1 MSASPARPLAEL
13 SPMAQRRNS
22 PSYNQVSKVYYDR
35 LCVRRNQLTLIKKPI
50 LTENSSPFDSSP
62 LASNSPRLYWQSRDP
77 ASPTRFKPENRNQ
90 GEQRDD
96 SPSPSKRSSLENLK
110 RASRVKNSN
119 MFAREH
125 KQEYDPSS
133 SPMIERPLASGRP
146 LSVQAQGNA
155 YGGKGIEGLRNQQ
168 QQDAS
173 NIPSY
178 IPIKSPGKL
187 IFNPQPSPIPA
198 KGHMSPAKS
207 SLSSK
212 SRYAQPQVYDPES
225 GIWSDEE
232 EPSTKRELPPGKSLH
247 RHAKSVTF
255 DAAPPQVNEYEMT
268 TPDPSSVASGSR
280 EGSYDSADNEDDESF
295 NRDSSIEH
303 DDSFDASLEDTQKT
317 PVVLPEDWRFMSPEV
332 ANDDLAA
339 HVEDP
344 FDDQR
349 THSASVTGQ
358 PAAINA
364 RSSPTRTDSVNS
376 NGDRRPL
383 PPLPG
388 LEMPAFPRA
397 RSDSN
402 TSLSATAE
410 RASSAQRILPAPPQP
425 ASITKSE
432 IQGMGGCSMSIE
444 DRLHLMMIQDEE
456 SRKSPGEEQREQHLR
471 RGAHSSTPEK
481 GIDQKASGIQ
491 IYEDEIED
499 NDVVADLE
507 EYKLPPRISRESIL
521 RKVKSKR
528 QMLDST
534 NDDDFL
540 PSSKLQP
547 SLEDC
552 HVDDIDPDTP
562 LPSLEAATMPP
573 CDDDDV
579 FIKQEDDELS
589 EVDVYAIPDLYSQH
603 LQAEAYTDY
612 MDSRSSSDK
621 QELARMDDDDQSHYS
636 RDSES
641 EEQRDLSLA
650 DAAGDEHPTP
660 RAGSP
665 IQAPKVDE
673 QKASKRMSLPQFAS
687 MLGEQDFGF
696 GLDSYLTPSPPLA
709 QEPSKPTLS
718 SDSTTAY
725 EEPVQRPSTPLEQ
738 LEPQKFPGQGY
749 ESDEEPRTPDSVIRH
764 PIAASPPPDSPG
776 VPEPIATIKAPGG
789 KLKTR
794 PSITPADVQAMAE
807 TRRQVSN
814 ELPPVPTVPTQYQ
827 SRPSVIAEVE
837 TTILEDGNDPIVD
850 TVLSENEPHKQ
861 QKRKS
866 SLVPLD
872 VPVSANDGLGFGL
885 DKEFDRVIEA
895 QKVAS
900 HFLSPANA
908 SHPWSPGTAEHIGGQ
923 EFKPFA
929 EQFANKPVRSQ
940 KGYLMRQNTKVVVA
954 SSASHESAQD
964 TTEAHGQT
972 ARGTRSAGNSPRKP
986 SQQTWTTEPWNGKI
1000 RRKSVRLSGG
1010 SPQKKQLGGPA
1021 PPLPGQPSNVATA
1034 LDSVAEDQMMN
1045 GEDYED
1051 GTERGRLFVKV
1062 LRVKDLDLPLPKGE
1076 RSYFALTLDNGLH
1089 CVTTAWL
1096 ELGKTAPIG
1105 QEFELVVLNDLE
1117 FQLTLQTKLEEPK
1130 AKPILESPTKLAR
1143 TPKAST
1149 FSRVFASPKKRKEL
1163 ELKQQEEAQR
1173 AEDRRQQE
1181 AQAKRRAA
1189 QPTAWDLLHGLVAK
1203 DGSFARS
1210 YICLKDHE
1218 TNAYGK
1224 PYTVDVPCFNEWAT
1238 EETHSVSSVKSK
1250 RSTTSTG
1257 VQRKAPYRIGKLEL
1271 QLLFVPKP
1279 KGAKDEDMPK
1289 SMNACIR
1296 ELKEAEANS
1305 TKSHEGHLSQQ
1316 GGDCPF
1322 WRRRFFTLN
1331 GSKFTAY
1338 HEATRQPRATINL
1351 AKASKLI
1358 DDKTSLM
1365 QKEASGKGG
1374 GRRKSAFAEEEE
1386 GYMFVEE
1393 GFRIRFANG
1402 ETIDFYAD
1410 SAAEKDG
1417 WMKVLADVVGKDT
1430 NKSKQWTD
1438 LVLAKKHRVTT
1449 SSQTAQAAAAGQQQ
1463 PPSPT
1468 KSAPNRA
1475 APPAPAKS
1483 DGRRSEAPPPVE
1495 KDARHSMIEARR
1507 ANNASKKTRSMIF

>member
-1 MSASPARPLAEL
+1 M
-13 SPMAQRRNS
+13 
-22 PSYNQVSKVYYDR
+22 
-35 LCVRRNQLTLIKKPI
+35 KKPI

-77 ASPTRFKPENRNQ
+77 ASTTRFKPENRNP

-96 SPSPSKRSSLENLK
+96 SPSPTKRSSIENLK

-146 LSVQAQGNA
+146 LSVQTQGNA

-168 QQDAS
+168 QVDIS
-173 NIPSY
+173 NLPVYS
-178 IPIKSPGKL
+178 PIKSPGKL
-187 IFNPQPSPIPA
+187 NFNPQPSPTPG
-198 KGHMSPAKS
+198 KVHMSPAKS

-232 EPSTKRELPPGKSLH
+232 ETSIERQLPPGKSLH

-280 EGSYDSADNEDDESF
+280 EGSYDSGDNEEDESF
-295 NRDSSIEH
+295 NQDSSIEH

-344 FDDQR
+344 FDDQP
-349 THSASVTGQ
+349 THSASVTS
-358 PAAINA
+358 PPSAANA
-364 RSSPTRTDSVNS
+364 RASPARTNSVNS
-376 NGDRRPL
+376 NGDHRPL

-388 LEMPAFPRA
+388 LGMPVFPRA

-444 DRLHLMMIQDEE
+444 DRLHLMMIQDED
-456 SRKSPGEEQREQHLR
+456 SPKSPGEEQRERRLR
-471 RGAHSSTPEK
+471 RGVHSSTPEK
-481 GIDQKASGIQ
+481 EIDQKASGIQ
-491 IYEDEIED
+491 VYEDEMED

-521 RKVKSKR
+521 RKVKSNR
-528 QMLDST
+528 QMLEST
-534 NDDDFL
+534 DDEAFS
-540 PSSKLQP
+540 PSSTLRP
-547 SLEDC
+547 NPEDC
-552 HVDDIDPDTP
+552 DINSIDPDTP
-562 LPSLEAATMPP
+562 LPSLEAAAMPL

-589 EVDVYAIPDLYSQH
+589 EVDVYSIPDLYSQH
-603 LQAEAYTDY
+603 LQAESYTGY
-612 MDSRSSSDK
+612 MDGRASSGK
-621 QELARMDDDDQSHYS
+621 QELARMEDDDQSHYS
-636 RDSES
+636 RDSKS

-650 DAAGDEHPTP
+650 DVAGDEEHPTP

-665 IQAPKVDE
+665 IVALESNE
-673 QKASKRMSLPQFAS
+673 QKASNRMSLPQFAS
-687 MLGEQDFGF
+687 MLGEPDFGF
-696 GLDSYLTPSPPLA
+696 GLDSYLTPSPPLE
-709 QEPSKPTLS
+709 QEPAKLTLS
-718 SDSTTAY
+718 SESTIAY
-725 EEPVQRPSTPLEQ
+725 EEPVQRPSTPLDQ
-738 LEPQKFPGQGY
+738 LEPPKYPGQGY

-764 PIAASPPPDSPG
+764 PIAEFPPPDSPS
-776 VPEPIATIKAPGG
+776 VPEPVATIKAPGG

-814 ELPPVPTVPTQYQ
+814 ELPPVPTVPVQYQ
-827 SRPSVIAEVE
+827 SRPSVVAEAE
-837 TTILEDGNDPIVD
+837 TTILEDGNEPAVD
-850 TVLSENEPHKQ
+850 GILSDNQPHKQ

-872 VPVSANDGLGFGL
+872 VPVSANDSLGFGL

-908 SHPWSPGTAEHIGGQ
+908 SHPWSPGTAEHIGVKG
-923 EFKPFA
+923 FRPFP
-929 EQFANKPVRSQ
+929 ESSANRPVRSQ

-964 TTEAHGQT
+964 TVESQGQT

-1010 SPQKKQLGGPA
+1010 SPQKKPPGGPA
-1021 PPLPGQPSNVATA
+1021 PPLPGQSSNVATA

-1062 LRVKDLDLPLPKGE
+1062 LRVKDLDLPLPKG
-1076 RSYFALTLDNGLH
+1076 S
-1089 CVTTAWL
+1089 
-1096 ELGKTAPIG
+1096 
-1105 QEFELVVLNDLE
+1105 
-1117 FQLTLQTKLEEPK
+1117 
-1130 AKPILESPTKLAR
+1130 
-1143 TPKAST
+1143 
-1149 FSRVFASPKKRKEL
+1149 
-1163 ELKQQEEAQR
+1163 
-1173 AEDRRQQE
+1173 
-1181 AQAKRRAA
+1181 
-1189 QPTAWDLLHGLVAK
+1189 
-1203 DGSFARS
+1203 
-1210 YICLKDHE
+1210 
-1218 TNAYGK
+1218 
-1224 PYTVDVPCFNEWAT
+1224 
-1238 EETHSVSSVKSK
+1238 
-1250 RSTTSTG
+1250 
-1257 VQRKAPYRIGKLEL
+1257 
-1271 QLLFVPKP
+1271 
-1279 KGAKDEDMPK
+1279 
-1289 SMNACIR
+1289 
-1296 ELKEAEANS
+1296 
-1305 TKSHEGHLSQQ
+1305 
-1316 GGDCPF
+1316 
-1322 WRRRFFTLN
+1322 
-1331 GSKFTAY
+1331 
-1338 HEATRQPRATINL
+1338 
-1351 AKASKLI
+1351 
-1358 DDKTSLM
+1358 
-1365 QKEASGKGG
+1365 
-1374 GRRKSAFAEEEE
+1374 
-1386 GYMFVEE
+1386 
-1393 GFRIRFANG
+1393 
-1402 ETIDFYAD
+1402 
-1410 SAAEKDG
+1410 
-1417 WMKVLADVVGKDT
+1417 
-1430 NKSKQWTD
+1430 
-1438 LVLAKKHRVTT
+1438 
-1449 SSQTAQAAAAGQQQ
+1449 
-1463 PPSPT
+1463 
-1468 KSAPNRA
+1468 
-1475 APPAPAKS
+1475 
-1483 DGRRSEAPPPVE
+1483 
-1495 KDARHSMIEARR
+1495 
-1507 ANNASKKTRSMIF
+1507 

>member
-1 MSASPARPLAEL
+1 M
-13 SPMAQRRNS
+13 
-22 PSYNQVSKVYYDR
+22 
-35 LCVRRNQLTLIKKPI
+35 KKPI

-77 ASPTRFKPENRNQ
+77 ASTTRFKPENRNP

-96 SPSPSKRSSLENLK
+96 SPSPTKRSSIENLK

-146 LSVQAQGNA
+146 LSVQTQGNA

-168 QQDAS
+168 QVDIS
-173 NIPSY
+173 NLPVYS
-178 IPIKSPGKL
+178 PIKSPGKL
-187 IFNPQPSPIPA
+187 NFNPQPSPTPG
-198 KGHMSPAKS
+198 KVHMSPAKS

-232 EPSTKRELPPGKSLH
+232 ETSIERQLPPGKSLH

-280 EGSYDSADNEDDESF
+280 EGSYDSGDNEEDESF
-295 NRDSSIEH
+295 NQDSSIEH

-344 FDDQR
+344 FDDQP
-349 THSASVTGQ
+349 THSASVTS
-358 PAAINA
+358 PPSAANA
-364 RSSPTRTDSVNS
+364 RASPARTNSVNS
-376 NGDRRPL
+376 NGDHRPL

-388 LEMPAFPRA
+388 LGMPVFPRA

-444 DRLHLMMIQDEE
+444 DRLHLMMIQDED
-456 SRKSPGEEQREQHLR
+456 SPKSPGEEQRERRLR
-471 RGAHSSTPEK
+471 RGVHSSTPEK
-481 GIDQKASGIQ
+481 EIDQKASGIQ
-491 IYEDEIED
+491 VYEDEMED

-521 RKVKSKR
+521 RKVKSNC
-528 QMLDST
+528 QMLEST
-534 NDDDFL
+534 DDEAFS
-540 PSSKLQP
+540 PSSTLRP
-547 SLEDC
+547 NPEDC
-552 HVDDIDPDTP
+552 DINSIDPDTP
-562 LPSLEAATMPP
+562 LPSLEAAAMPL

-589 EVDVYAIPDLYSQH
+589 EVDVYSIPDLYSQH
-603 LQAEAYTDY
+603 LQAESYTGY
-612 MDSRSSSDK
+612 MDGRASSGK
-621 QELARMDDDDQSHYS
+621 QELARMEDDDQSHYS
-636 RDSES
+636 RDSKS

-650 DAAGDEHPTP
+650 DVAGDEEHPTP

-665 IQAPKVDE
+665 IVALESNE
-673 QKASKRMSLPQFAS
+673 QKASNRMSLPQFAS
-687 MLGEQDFGF
+687 MLGEPDFGF

-709 QEPSKPTLS
+709 QEPAKLTLS
-718 SDSTTAY
+718 SESTIAY
-725 EEPVQRPSTPLEQ
+725 EEPVQRPSTPLDQ
-738 LEPQKFPGQGY
+738 LEPPKYPGQGY

-764 PIAASPPPDSPG
+764 PIAEFPPPDSPS
-776 VPEPIATIKAPGG
+776 VPEPVATIKAPGG

-814 ELPPVPTVPTQYQ
+814 ELPPVPTVPVQYQ
-827 SRPSVIAEVE
+827 SRPSVVAEAE
-837 TTILEDGNDPIVD
+837 TTILEDGNEPAVD
-850 TVLSENEPHKQ
+850 GILSDNQPHKQ

-872 VPVSANDGLGFGL
+872 VPVSANDSLGFGL

-908 SHPWSPGTAEHIGGQ
+908 SHPWSPGTAEHIGVQG
-923 EFKPFA
+923 FRPFP
-929 EQFANKPVRSQ
+929 ESSANRPVRSQ

-964 TTEAHGQT
+964 TVESQGQT

-1010 SPQKKQLGGPA
+1010 SPQKKPPGGPA
-1021 PPLPGQPSNVATA
+1021 PPLPGQSSNVATA

-1062 LRVKDLDLPLPKGE
+1062 LRVKDLDLPLPKG
-1076 RSYFALTLDNGLH
+1076 S
-1089 CVTTAWL
+1089 
-1096 ELGKTAPIG
+1096 
-1105 QEFELVVLNDLE
+1105 
-1117 FQLTLQTKLEEPK
+1117 
-1130 AKPILESPTKLAR
+1130 
-1143 TPKAST
+1143 
-1149 FSRVFASPKKRKEL
+1149 
-1163 ELKQQEEAQR
+1163 
-1173 AEDRRQQE
+1173 
-1181 AQAKRRAA
+1181 
-1189 QPTAWDLLHGLVAK
+1189 
-1203 DGSFARS
+1203 
-1210 YICLKDHE
+1210 
-1218 TNAYGK
+1218 
-1224 PYTVDVPCFNEWAT
+1224 
-1238 EETHSVSSVKSK
+1238 
-1250 RSTTSTG
+1250 
-1257 VQRKAPYRIGKLEL
+1257 
-1271 QLLFVPKP
+1271 
-1279 KGAKDEDMPK
+1279 
-1289 SMNACIR
+1289 
-1296 ELKEAEANS
+1296 
-1305 TKSHEGHLSQQ
+1305 
-1316 GGDCPF
+1316 
-1322 WRRRFFTLN
+1322 
-1331 GSKFTAY
+1331 
-1338 HEATRQPRATINL
+1338 
-1351 AKASKLI
+1351 
-1358 DDKTSLM
+1358 
-1365 QKEASGKGG
+1365 
-1374 GRRKSAFAEEEE
+1374 
-1386 GYMFVEE
+1386 
-1393 GFRIRFANG
+1393 
-1402 ETIDFYAD
+1402 
-1410 SAAEKDG
+1410 
-1417 WMKVLADVVGKDT
+1417 
-1430 NKSKQWTD
+1430 
-1438 LVLAKKHRVTT
+1438 
-1449 SSQTAQAAAAGQQQ
+1449 
-1463 PPSPT
+1463 
-1468 KSAPNRA
+1468 
-1475 APPAPAKS
+1475 
-1483 DGRRSEAPPPVE
+1483 
-1495 KDARHSMIEARR
+1495 
-1507 ANNASKKTRSMIF
+1507 

>member
-1 MSASPARPLAEL
+1 M
-13 SPMAQRRNS
+13 
-22 PSYNQVSKVYYDR
+22 
-35 LCVRRNQLTLIKKPI
+35 KKPI

-77 ASPTRFKPENRNQ
+77 ASPTRFKTENRNP

-96 SPSPSKRSSLENLK
+96 SPSPSKRSSIENLK

-155 YGGKGIEGLRNQQ
+155 YGGKGIDGLRNQQ
-168 QQDAS
+168 QADSS
-173 NIPSY
+173 NIPLHS
-178 IPIKSPGKL
+178 PIKIPGKL
-187 IFNPQPSPIPA
+187 DFNPQPSPIPA
-198 KGHMSPAKS
+198 KIPISPAKS

-232 EPSTKRELPPGKSLH
+232 ETSTERQLPPGKSLH

-280 EGSYDSADNEDDESF
+280 EGSYDSGDNEDEESF

-344 FDDQR
+344 FDDQG
-349 THSASVTGQ
+349 THSAPVTSQ
-358 PAAINA
+358 PSAINA

-383 PPLPG
+383 PPLPALG
-388 LEMPAFPRA
+388 MPVFPRA

-402 TSLSATAE
+402 SSLSATAE

-444 DRLHLMMIQDEE
+444 DRLHLMMIQDED
-456 SRKSPGEEQREQHLR
+456 SRKSPGEEQRERRLR
-471 RGAHSSTPEK
+471 RGVHSSTPEK
-481 GIDQKASGIQ
+481 EIDQHVSDIQ
-491 IYEDEIED
+491 IYEDEMED
-499 NDVVADLE
+499 NDAVADLE

-528 QMLDST
+528 EMLDST
-534 NDDDFL
+534 NDEAFL
-540 PSSKLQP
+540 PSSTLRP

-552 HVDDIDPDTP
+552 HVDNIDPDTP
-562 LPSLEAATMPP
+562 LPSLETAAMPP
-573 CDDDDV
+573 YDDDDV

-589 EVDVYAIPDLYSQH
+589 EVDVYSIPDLYSQH
-603 LQAEAYTDY
+603 LQAEAHTGY
-612 MDSRSSSDK
+612 MDGHSGADK
-621 QELARMDDDDQSHYS
+621 QELAPMEDDDQSHYS
-636 RDSES
+636 RDSKS
-641 EEQRDLSLA
+641 EERRDLSLA
-650 DAAGDEHPTP
+650 DVAGDEEHPTP

-665 IQAPKVDE
+665 IQAPESSK
-673 QKASKRMSLPQFAS
+673 QKASNRMSLPQFAS
-687 MLGEQDFGF
+687 MLGEQDFGL

-709 QEPSKPTLS
+709 QEPAKLTLS
-718 SDSTTAY
+718 SESMVAY
-725 EEPVQRPSTPLEQ
+725 EEPVQRPSTPVEQ
-738 LEPQKFPGQGY
+738 LEPPKFPGQGY

-764 PIAASPPPDSPG
+764 PIAESPLPDSPS

-814 ELPPVPTVPTQYQ
+814 ELPPVSTVPVQHQ
-827 SRPSVIAEVE
+827 SRPSVIPEAE
-837 TTILEDGNDPIVD
+837 TTILEDDSEPVVD
-850 TVLSENEPHKQ
+850 GIFAENEPHKQ

-872 VPVSANDGLGFGL
+872 VPVSANEGLGFGL

-923 EFKPFA
+923 EFRPFS
-929 EQFANKPVRSQ
+929 ESFANKPMRSQ

-964 TTEAHGQT
+964 TAESQGQT

-1021 PPLPGQPSNVATA
+1021 PPLPGQPSNVATS
-1034 LDSVAEDQMMN
+1034 LDSVAEDQMIN
-1045 GEDYED
+1045 GEDYEE

-1062 LRVKDLDLPLPKGE
+1062 LRVKDLDLPLPKGPYFSNSEPEPQADKDAGE

-1130 AKPILESPTKLAR
+1130 AKPIYESPTKLAR

-1163 ELKQQEEAQR
+1163 ELKQQEEARR
-1173 AEDRRQQE
+1173 AEERRQQE

-1218 TNAYGK
+1218 TNAYGR
-1224 PYTVDVPCFNEWAT
+1224 PYTVDIPCFNEWAT
-1238 EETHSVSSVKSK
+1238 EETHNMSSVKSK

-1305 TKSHEGHLSQQ
+1305 TKFHEGHLSQQ
-1316 GGDCPF
+1316 GGDCPV
-1322 WRRRFFTLN
+1322 
-1331 GSKFTAY
+1331 S
-1338 HEATRQPRATINL
+1338 
-1351 AKASKLI
+1351 
-1358 DDKTSLM
+1358 
-1365 QKEASGKGG
+1365 
-1374 GRRKSAFAEEEE
+1374 
-1386 GYMFVEE
+1386 
-1393 GFRIRFANG
+1393 
-1402 ETIDFYAD
+1402 
-1410 SAAEKDG
+1410 
-1417 WMKVLADVVGKDT
+1417 
-1430 NKSKQWTD
+1430 
-1438 LVLAKKHRVTT
+1438 
-1449 SSQTAQAAAAGQQQ
+1449 
-1463 PPSPT
+1463 
-1468 KSAPNRA
+1468 
-1475 APPAPAKS
+1475 
-1483 DGRRSEAPPPVE
+1483 
-1495 KDARHSMIEARR
+1495 
-1507 ANNASKKTRSMIF
+1507 

>member
-1 MSASPARPLAEL
+1 M
-13 SPMAQRRNS
+13 
-22 PSYNQVSKVYYDR
+22 
-35 LCVRRNQLTLIKKPI
+35 
-50 LTENSSPFDSSP
+50 
-62 LASNSPRLYWQSRDP
+62 
-77 ASPTRFKPENRNQ
+77 ENRNP

-96 SPSPSKRSSLENLK
+96 SPSPSKRSSIENLK

-146 LSVQAQGNA
+146 LSVQTQGNA
-155 YGGKGIEGLRNQQ
+155 YGGKGIEGFRNQQ
-168 QQDAS
+168 QADVS
-173 NIPSY
+173 NTPLYS
-178 IPIKSPGKL
+178 PIKSPGKL
-187 IFNPQPSPIPA
+187 NFNPQPSPSPA
-198 KGHMSPAKS
+198 KAYVSPAKS

-232 EPSTKRELPPGKSLH
+232 EPSTERQLPQGKSLH

-255 DAAPPQVNEYEMT
+255 DAAPPQINEYEMT

-280 EGSYDSADNEDDESF
+280 EGSYDSGDNDDDESF

-349 THSASVTGQ
+349 AHSASVTS
-358 PAAINA
+358 PPSAINA

-376 NGDRRPL
+376 NGDHRPL

-388 LEMPAFPRA
+388 LGMPAFPRA
-397 RSDSN
+397 RSDSIS
-402 TSLSATAE
+402 SLSATAE

-444 DRLHLMMIQDEE
+444 DRLHLMMIQDED
-456 SRKSPGEEQREQHLR
+456 SPKSPGEEQRERRLR
-471 RGAHSSTPEK
+471 RGVHSSTPEK
-481 GIDQKASGIQ
+481 EVIHKPSGIQ
-491 IYEDEIED
+491 IYEDEMED

-507 EYKLPPRISRESIL
+507 EYELPPRISRESIL

-534 NDDDFL
+534 DDEAFP
-540 PSSKLQP
+540 PSSALRP
-547 SLEDC
+547 SPENC
-552 HVDDIDPDTP
+552 HIDNIDPDTP
-562 LPSLEAATMPP
+562 LPSLEAAAMPL
-573 CDDDDV
+573 CDDGDDV
-579 FIKQEDDELS
+579 YIKQEDDELS
-589 EVDVYAIPDLYSQH
+589 EVDVYSIPDLYRQN
-603 LQAEAYTDY
+603 LQAEAYTEY
-612 MDSRSSSDK
+612 MDGDTVPGK
-621 QELARMDDDDQSHYS
+621 QELARMEEDDDESHYS
-636 RDSES
+636 RDSKS
-641 EEQRDLSLA
+641 EERRDLSQA
-650 DAAGDEHPTP
+650 DVAGDEENPTP

-665 IQAPKVDE
+665 IQALESNE
-673 QKASKRMSLPQFAS
+673 QKASNRMSLPQFAS
-687 MLGEQDFGF
+687 MLGEQDFGLGF
-696 GLDSYLTPSPPLA
+696 DSYLTPSPPLA
-709 QEPSKPTLS
+709 QEPAKSAPS
-718 SDSTTAY
+718 SESTIAY
-725 EEPVQRPSTPLEQ
+725 EELLQRPSTPVEQ
-738 LEPQKFPGQGY
+738 LEPPKYPGQGY

-764 PIAASPPPDSPG
+764 PLAESPPPDSPG

-814 ELPPVPTVPTQYQ
+814 ELPPVPTLPIQYQ
-827 SRPSVIAEVE
+827 SRPSVIAEAE
-837 TTILEDGNDPIVD
+837 TTILEDGSEPAVD
-850 TVLSENEPHKQ
+850 GTVSVNESHKQ

-872 VPVSANDGLGFGL
+872 VPVSANDGLGLGL

-900 HFLSPANA
+900 HFLSPADA
-908 SHPWSPGTAEHIGGQ
+908 SHSWSPGTAEHMGVQ
-923 EFKPFA
+923 EFRPFF
-929 EQFANKPVRSQ
+929 ESIANTTVRSQ

-964 TTEAHGQT
+964 TAESQGQT
-972 ARGTRSAGNSPRKP
+972 GRGTRSAGNSPRKP
-986 SQQTWTTEPWNGKI
+986 SQQTWITEPWNGKI

-1010 SPQKKQLGGPA
+1010 SPQKKHLGGPA

-1045 GEDYED
+1045 GEDNED
-1051 GTERGRLFVKV
+1051 GSERGRLFVKV
-1062 LRVKDLDLPLPKGE
+1062 LRVKDLDLPLPKGSYFSNFEPGLKANKEAGE

-1130 AKPILESPTKLAR
+1130 AKPIFESPTKPAR

-1173 AEDRRQQE
+1173 AENRRQQE
-1181 AQAKRRAA
+1181 AQAQRRAA
-1189 QPTAWDLLHGLVAK
+1189 QPTAWDLLHGLIAK

-1210 YICLKDHE
+1210 YVCLKDHE

-1224 PYTVDVPCFNEWAT
+1224 PYTVDIPCFNEWAT
-1238 EETHSVSSVKSK
+1238 EETHTMSSVKSK

-1257 VQRKAPYRIGKLEL
+1257 IQRKAPYRIGKLEL

-1279 KGAKDEDMPK
+1279 KEAKDEDMPK

-1305 TKSHEGHLSQQ
+1305 TRSHEGHLSQQ
-1316 GGDCPF
+1316 GGDCPV
-1322 WRRRFFTLN
+1322 
-1331 GSKFTAY
+1331 S
-1338 HEATRQPRATINL
+1338 
-1351 AKASKLI
+1351 
-1358 DDKTSLM
+1358 
-1365 QKEASGKGG
+1365 
-1374 GRRKSAFAEEEE
+1374 
-1386 GYMFVEE
+1386 
-1393 GFRIRFANG
+1393 
-1402 ETIDFYAD
+1402 
-1410 SAAEKDG
+1410 
-1417 WMKVLADVVGKDT
+1417 
-1430 NKSKQWTD
+1430 
-1438 LVLAKKHRVTT
+1438 
-1449 SSQTAQAAAAGQQQ
+1449 
-1463 PPSPT
+1463 
-1468 KSAPNRA
+1468 
-1475 APPAPAKS
+1475 
-1483 DGRRSEAPPPVE
+1483 
-1495 KDARHSMIEARR
+1495 
-1507 ANNASKKTRSMIF
+1507 

>member
-1 MSASPARPLAEL
+1 
-13 SPMAQRRNS
+13 
-22 PSYNQVSKVYYDR
+22 
-35 LCVRRNQLTLIKKPI
+35 
-50 LTENSSPFDSSP
+50 
-62 LASNSPRLYWQSRDP
+62 
-77 ASPTRFKPENRNQ
+77 
-90 GEQRDD
+90 
-96 SPSPSKRSSLENLK
+96 
-110 RASRVKNSN
+110 
-119 MFAREH
+119 
-125 KQEYDPSS
+125 
-133 SPMIERPLASGRP
+133 MIERPLASGRP

-155 YGGKGIEGLRNQQ
+155 YGGKGIEGFRNQQ
-168 QQDAS
+168 QADVS
-173 NIPSY
+173 NTPLYS
-178 IPIKSPGKL
+178 PIKSPGKL
-187 IFNPQPSPIPA
+187 NFNPQPPPSPA
-198 KGHMSPAKS
+198 KAHMSPAKS

-232 EPSTKRELPPGKSLH
+232 EPSTERQLPPGKSLH

-280 EGSYDSADNEDDESF
+280 EGSYDSGDNEDDESF
-295 NRDSSIEH
+295 NRESSIEH

-317 PVVLPEDWRFMSPEV
+317 PVVLPEDWRFMSPEL

-344 FDDQR
+344 FDDQP
-349 THSASVTGQ
+349 THSACVTS
-358 PAAINA
+358 PSAAINA

-376 NGDRRPL
+376 NGDHRPL

-402 TSLSATAE
+402 ASLSATAE

-444 DRLHLMMIQDEE
+444 DRLHLMMIQDEDNH
-456 SRKSPGEEQREQHLR
+456 KSLGEEQREQRLR
-471 RGAHSSTPEK
+471 RGVHSSTPEK
-481 GIDQKASGIQ
+481 ETNQEASGIQ
-491 IYEDEIED
+491 IYEDEMED

-528 QMLDST
+528 QMLDSA
-534 NDDDFL
+534 DDEAL
-540 PSSKLQP
+540 IPSSKVRP
-547 SLEDC
+547 GPENNHIDN
-552 HVDDIDPDTP
+552 IDPDTP
-562 LPSLEAATMPP
+562 LPSLEAAALPL

-603 LQAEAYTDY
+603 LQAEAYTDE
-612 MDSRSSSDK
+612 MDGRIVSGK
-621 QELARMDDDDQSHYS
+621 QELTGMEDDDQSHYS
-636 RDSES
+636 RDSKS
-641 EEQRDLSLA
+641 EERRDFSLA
-650 DAAGDEHPTP
+650 DIAGDEEHATP

-665 IQAPKVDE
+665 TEALESNK
-673 QKASKRMSLPQFAS
+673 QKASSRMSLPQFAS

-709 QEPSKPTLS
+709 QEPAKSTLS
-718 SDSTTAY
+718 SESTVAY
-725 EEPVQRPSTPLEQ
+725 EEPVQRPSTPVEQ
-738 LEPQKFPGQGY
+738 LEPPKFPGQGY

-764 PIAASPPPDSPG
+764 PIAESPPPDSPG
-776 VPEPIATIKAPGG
+776 VPEPIATIKAPGA

-794 PSITPADVQAMAE
+794 PSLTPNDVQSMAE

-814 ELPPVPTVPTQYQ
+814 ELPPVPTVPIQYQ
-827 SRPSVIAEVE
+827 NRPSVIAEAE
-837 TTILEDGNDPIVD
+837 TTILEDGSEPAVD
-850 TVLSENEPHKQ
+850 CILSDSESHKQ

-900 HFLSPANA
+900 HFISLPNA
-908 SHPWSPGTAEHIGGQ
+908 SHPWSPGTAEHIGVQ
-923 EFKPFA
+923 EFRPFP
-929 EQFANKPVRSQ
+929 ESSANRPVRSQ

-954 SSASHESAQD
+954 SSASHESAND
-964 TTEAHGQT
+964 TAESQGQT

-986 SQQTWTTEPWNGKI
+986 SQQTWVTEPWNGKI
-1000 RRKSVRLSGG
+1000 RRKSIRLSGG

-1034 LDSVAEDQMMN
+1034 LDSVAEDQMMS

-1062 LRVKDLDLPLPKGE
+1062 LRVKDLDLPLPKGSYYSKIEPDLQANKETGE

-1130 AKPILESPTKLAR
+1130 AKPIFESPTKLAR

-1210 YICLKDHE
+1210 YVCLKDHE
-1218 TNAYGK
+1218 MNAYGK
-1224 PYTVDVPCFNEWAT
+1224 PYNVDVPCFNEWAT
-1238 EETHSVSSVKSK
+1238 EEIHTMSSVKSK

-1316 GGDCPF
+1316 GGDCPV
-1322 WRRRFFTLN
+1322 
-1331 GSKFTAY
+1331 S
-1338 HEATRQPRATINL
+1338 
-1351 AKASKLI
+1351 
-1358 DDKTSLM
+1358 
-1365 QKEASGKGG
+1365 
-1374 GRRKSAFAEEEE
+1374 
-1386 GYMFVEE
+1386 
-1393 GFRIRFANG
+1393 
-1402 ETIDFYAD
+1402 
-1410 SAAEKDG
+1410 
-1417 WMKVLADVVGKDT
+1417 
-1430 NKSKQWTD
+1430 
-1438 LVLAKKHRVTT
+1438 
-1449 SSQTAQAAAAGQQQ
+1449 
-1463 PPSPT
+1463 
-1468 KSAPNRA
+1468 
-1475 APPAPAKS
+1475 
-1483 DGRRSEAPPPVE
+1483 
-1495 KDARHSMIEARR
+1495 
-1507 ANNASKKTRSMIF
+1507 